1 MTNTHRSFQGRL
13 NAFIT
18 AFMMI
23 LTLTVILP
31 EGAIRAGAANKFS
44 GSFYMGYYDWDEVSG
59 AKDYRVTFEST
70 KQSGSFTTTK
80 PEFKLAD
87 YFTYKGYLYSFKIY
101 ARNSSGST
109 IAESY
114 LDYWNDT
121 AEITG
126 VKLSADLTKLEWD
139 AFEGDYEEYHV
150 NIFYPGGAGG
160 FNVEKGVTSVN
171 LLEKMADSDR
181 PTGTYRVNV
190 AANLHEGYTR
200 RMGWSEEIPF
210 EYESQNKYVTKT
222 SVTVDI
228 PYAGQTPADIT
239 DKNVKIIINDGSE
252 YTSDYLRLYTLEWFE
267 KAPDSSDYIQIYNDV
282 FKKDTEY
289 KLRIMIY
296 LNNGCYMDRDVA
308 YDKGDYSSSVNG
320 TDARMINVSALK
332 QYYLEYIFT
341 PKSAIDRVDLT
352 LTEPKAGEKP
362 DNTATVTKG
371 EAKVTLVQ
379 WTENNL
385 LADTFEE
392 GKTYN
397 ARLVL
402 SPLEGY
408 MFTEDTKVYFNGKQA
423 DVWALMPIFG
433 GYKGNVIYTLDF
445 DCKGA
450 RLPGDVN
457 DDGDINMKDLTRLQ
471 QYLAQWEVKINKENA
486 NVNGDSDINMKD
498 LTRLQQKLADWD
510 VELV

>member
-1 MTNTHRSFQGRL
+1 MKRL
-13 NAFIT
+13 ISTVT

-23 LTLTVILP
+23 FTLAVFLP
-31 EGAIRAGAANKFS
+31 EGALRAGAANKFS
-44 GSFYMGYYDWDEVSG
+44 GTFFRGYYEWDEVSG

-80 PEFKLAD
+80 PEFKPAD

-114 LDYWNDT
+114 LDYWSDT

-139 AFEGDYEEYHV
+139 AFEGDYEEYSI

-160 FNVEKGVTSVN
+160 FDVEKGVTSAN
-171 LLEKMADSDR
+171 LLEKMADQNR
-181 PTGTYRVNV
+181 PTGTYSVNI
-190 AANLHEGYTR
+190 AANLSEGYTR
-200 RMGWSEEIPF
+200 RMGWSEMISF
-210 EYESQNKYVTKT
+210 EYESQNKYVSKT
-222 SVTVDI
+222 SVTVDL
-228 PYAGQTPADIT
+228 PAVGQTPADIT
-239 DKNVKIIINDGSE
+239 DKNVNIVINDGKE
-252 YTSDYLRLYTLEWFE
+252 YTSDYLRMYVLEWKRKDSGSTGFVTMKDNEVFE
-267 KAPDSSDYIQIYNDV
+267 
-282 FKKDTEY
+282 KDTEY
-289 KLRIMIY
+289 RLWVIIS
-296 LNNGCYMDRDVA
+296 LNNGCYMDRDIA

-320 TDARMINVSALK
+320 TDARMINLSALK

-362 DNTATVTKG
+362 DNTAAVTKG

-379 WTENNL
+379 WTENNA

-408 MFTEDTKVYFNGKQA
+408 TFTEDTKVYFNGKQA
-423 DVWALMPIFG
+423 NIWALSQIIGF
-433 GYKGNVIYTLDF
+433 KGNVAYDLDF

-450 RLPGDVN
+450 RLPGDAT
-457 DDGDINMKDLTRLQ
+457 DDGK
-471 QYLAQWEVKINKENA
+471 
-486 NVNGDSDINMKD
+486 VNIADVI
-498 LTRLQQKLADWD
+498 RIQQKLAGWKVKINESNSD
-510 VELV
+510 VTGDGKVNIADVIRIQQKLAGWKVTLK

>member
-1 MTNTHRSFQGRL
+1 MKRL
-13 NAFIT
+13 ISTVT

-23 LTLTVILP
+23 FTLALILP
-31 EGAIRAGAANKFS
+31 EGAIRAGAAGKFS

-80 PEFKLAD
+80 PEFKIAD

-139 AFEGDYEEYHV
+139 AFEGDYEEYSV

-160 FNVEKGVTSVN
+160 FDVEKGVTSAN
-171 LLEKMADSDR
+171 LLEKMADSNR
-181 PTGTYRVNV
+181 PTGTYSVNI
-190 AANLHEGYTR
+190 AANLSEGYTR
-200 RMGWSEEIPF
+200 RMGWSEMISF

-222 SVTVDI
+222 SVTVDL
-228 PYAGQTPADIT
+228 PAVGQTPADIT
-239 DKNVKIIINDGSE
+239 DKNVKIVINDGSE
-252 YTSDYLRLYTLEWFE
+252 YTSDYLRLYTLEWGE
-267 KAPDSSDYIQIYNDV
+267 KASDSSGYYRMGDDKV

-289 KLRIMIY
+289 RLQVMIY
-296 LNNGCYMDRDVA
+296 LKDGCYMDQDVA

-320 TDARMINVSALK
+320 TDARMINLSALK
-332 QYYLEYIFT
+332 QYYLEYKFT
-341 PKSAIDRVDLT
+341 PKSAIERVDLT
-352 LTEPKAGEKP
+352 LTEPQAGEKP
-362 DNTATVTKG
+362 DNTAAVTKG

-402 SPLEGY
+402 SPFEGY
-408 MFTEDTKVYFNGKQA
+408 TFTEDTKVYFNGKQA
-423 DVWALMPIFG
+423 EVWALMPIFG
-433 GYKGNVIYTLDF
+433 GYKGNVIYTLDLTAGG
-445 DCKGA
+445 K
-450 RLPGDVN
+450 RLLGDA
-457 DDGDINMKDLTRLQ
+457 DDSGEVTVDDVLLIQ
-471 QYLAQWEVKINKENA
+471 QKIAGWDVKINLTNA
-486 NVNGDSDINMKD
+486 DADGDGDLSVSDALIV
-498 LTRLQQKLADWD
+498 QQIIAGWKIGG
-510 VELV
+510 

>member
-1 MTNTHRSFQGRL
+1 MRKRFCSL
-13 NAFIT
+13 LCA
-18 AFMMI
+18 
-23 LTLTVILP
+23 LTLMFTLFAYLP
-31 EGAIRAGAANKFS
+31 QGVIRAGAANKIS

-59 AKDYRVTFEST
+59 AKDYFVTFESK

-80 PEFKLAD
+80 SEFKIAD
-87 YFTYKGYLYSFKIY
+87 HFTYKGYLYSFKIY
-101 ARNSSGST
+101 ARNSSGKT

-114 LDYWNDT
+114 LDYWSDT

-139 AFEGDYEEYHV
+139 AFEGDFEEYSI

-160 FNVEKGVTSVN
+160 FDVEKGVTSAN

-190 AANLHEGYTR
+190 AATLREGYTR

-210 EYESQNKYVTKT
+210 EYESQNKYVSKT

-239 DKNVKIIINDGSE
+239 DAKIVINDGSE
-252 YTSDYLRLYTLEWFE
+252 GSSEYVRMYTLLWGE
-267 KAPDSSDYIQIYNDV
+267 KDPDSSGYFQMFDNDV

-289 KLRIMIY
+289 RLQVMIY
-296 LNNGCYMDRDVA
+296 LKDGCYMDRGVA
-308 YDKGDYSSSVNG
+308 YDNGDYSSSVNG
-320 TDARMINVSALK
+320 TDARMINMSALK
-332 QYYLEYIFT
+332 QYYLEYKFT
-341 PKSAIDRVDLT
+341 PKSPIDRVDLN
-352 LTEPKAGEKP
+352 LTEPVAGQAP
-362 DNTATVTKG
+362 NNTATVTKG

-379 WTENNL
+379 WTENNV
-385 LADTFEE
+385 LADTFEA

-402 SPLEGY
+402 SPLTGY
-408 MFTEDTKVYFNGKQA
+408 TFTEDTKVYFNGKQA
-423 DVWALMPIFG
+423 EVWALMPIFG
-433 GYKGNVIYTLDF
+433 GYKGNVAYTLDF

-450 RLPGDVN
+450 SGRKKGDYNGDGVIGIDDLSVLKKAMINLVKLTGDDFNVMDVN
-457 DDGDINMKDLTRLQ
+457 SDGVLDLKDLTAMKRHMLN
-471 QYLAQWEVKINKENA
+471 VK
-486 NVNGDSDINMKD
+486 
-498 LTRLQQKLADWD
+498 KLW
-510 VELV
+510 